1 MKKKL
6 LILFVYLT
14 STNFFAQNVGINATG
29 AAPNTSAMLDI
40 ANTTKGLLIPR
51 VSLVATNNNA
61 PIGAGIATSLL
72 VYNIATAGV
81 APNNVLPGYYYWDG
95 TEWIAI
101 AGDGSKNWGL
111 LGNAGT
117 VDGTNFIGT
126 TDNVPL
132 NFRVNNQKAGRIDNI
147 NGNVFFGY
155 QSGNSITTGSANT
168 VIGNQAFFSNT
179 TSTANIAI
187 GYQALYNSFHS
198 FAVVNNLAIGY
209 KALYANTTG
218 NGNFAIGRESLV
230 SNTIGS
236 GNTACG
242 DRSMAANIQGSSN
255 TAFGSYVMNSNVNGN
270 NNTAFGF
277 SSLFNCING
286 LRNTAVGWSTLSK
299 IKNETDNTAIGMDA
313 GGGSYGSMNTYVG
326 SDADAV
332 FNTTVTNACAI
343 GYSTTV
349 NSSNTMIFG
358 NSSVIGWGFGVQPSA
373 GVDAFKIGSN
383 ATNGNGAR
391 LTLAGVWTNASD
403 STKKYNIKNCKY
415 GLNEIL
421 KLRPVS
427 YNMKVTKKSDIGFI
441 AQEVRLILPEL
452 VYGVEGDMTLSYSQI
467 TAVLTNAMQEQQ
479 KIIDYQ
485 KEKIKSLEERLN
497 KLEAKLK

>member
-1 MKKKL
+1 M
-6 LILFVYLT
+6 
-14 STNFFAQNVGINATG
+14 
-29 AAPNTSAMLDI
+29 
-40 ANTTKGLLIPR
+40 
-51 VSLVATNNNA
+51 
-61 PIGAGIATSLL
+61 
-72 VYNIATAGV
+72 VYNISTAGV

-95 TEWIAI
+95 TKWVAF
-101 AGDGSKNWGL
+101 GGHGSLNWGL

-132 NFRVNNQKAGRIDNI
+132 NFRVNNQKAGRVDNI
-147 NGNVFFGY
+147 NGNVFLGY

-198 FAVVNNLAIGY
+198 FAAINNFAIGY
-209 KALYANTTG
+209 KALYATTTG
-218 NGNFAIGRESLV
+218 NGNLAIGRESLV

-332 FNTTVTNACAI
+332 LNSTVTNACAI

-373 GVDAFKIGSN
+373 GLDAFKIGSN
-383 ATNGNGAR
+383 TTNGNGAR

-479 KIIDYQ
+479 KIIEYQ
-485 KEKIKSLEERLN
+485 NEKIKSLEERLN